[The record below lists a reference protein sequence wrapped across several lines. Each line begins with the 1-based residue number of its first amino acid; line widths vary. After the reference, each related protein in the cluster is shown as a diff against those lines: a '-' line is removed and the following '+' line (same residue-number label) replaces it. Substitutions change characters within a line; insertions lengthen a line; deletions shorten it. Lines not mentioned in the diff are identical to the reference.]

1 MDINKLQ
8 DEIEADEGL
17 KLEVYLDHLN
27 LPTMGIGHL
36 IKKDDPEHGQPVG
49 TKISYDRCS

>member
-8 DEIEADEGL
+8 DEIEADECL

-36 IKKDDPEHGQPVG
+36 IKKDDPEHGQPI
-49 TKISYDRCS
+49 TIYNIL

>member
-36 IKKDDPEHGQPVG
+36 IK
-49 TKISYDRCS
+49 